1 MDQLLKD
8 DDIAIKM
15 SEADNDKFH
24 QMNDNNQS
32 SEMYNLYHQD
42 DEGEEED
49 VAQDDEATENYEK
62 SSNLMS
68 PHEYGDEYMN
78 IQEKNILDPD

>member
-1 MDQLLKD
+1 
-8 DDIAIKM
+8 
-15 SEADNDKFH
+15 
-24 QMNDNNQS
+24 
-32 SEMYNLYHQD
+32 MYNLYHQD